1 MKYALFIFTAVL
13 FLVLQMEGGLTL
25 YESISIALFVYF
37 FLNFLAQ
44 LGSKIVI
51 FDLTILM
58 AFLTCL
64 IMPIIFYHFYT
75 KDNPLAY
82 IWKKYMPIASDDY
95 FSFAVPAVIAL
106 ILGLKIPVRKL
117 KINRNPALYIENVK
131 EYLSRYPQLGFYLVG
146 IGFASG
152 LLNFLASAGLKEIF
166 FLMAHLVFVGVFY
179 VIYTPNK
186 KKNVVVAGVVLLM
199 IGESILTGMFGELVF
214 ILALSIVLLM
224 LGKKISFTK
233 KLGFALLGIF
243 LIVLIQSIKGDYRRR
258 SWQQGGA
265 DPSYFAELIVDR
277 VTTPSTLLDP
287 QDLFIISVRMNQG
300 WLVAETMKLVPSSHP
315 FGNGEPLAA
324 AVAASVVPRFVWPD
338 KPEAGGKANLKR
350 FWGYDLVGWSTNI
363 GTLGEAYANFD
374 RNGGL
379 AYMFFYGLF
388 FNLMLS
394 TILKMAEKRPTL
406 VLWLPFLF
414 FSVINVETDLLSTM
428 GALVKSLIFMWIV
441 FRVFQSAFDMDL

>member
-1 MKYALFIFTAVL
+1 MKYFLIIFAAVL
-13 FLVLQMEGGLTL
+13 FVTLQQGGSLTF
-25 YESISIALFVYF
+25 YESLSIALFTYF
-37 FLNFLAQ
+37 FLNFLLQ

-64 IMPIIFYHFYT
+64 IMPIVFYHYYT
-75 KDNPLAY
+75 RDNPLALL
-82 IWKKYMPIASDDY
+82 WVKYMPISSDDY
-95 FSFAVPAVIAL
+95 FSFAVPGVVAL
-106 ILGLKIPVRKL
+106 ALGLKIPVRKL

-131 EYLSRYPQLGFYLVG
+131 EYLSHKPQLGFYLVG
-146 IGFASG
+146 IGLASG
-152 LLNFLASAGLKEIF
+152 LLDFLASTGLKEIF

-179 VIYTPNK
+179 VIYSPNK
-186 KKNVVVAGVVLLM
+186 KKNLVVPGVVVLM

-214 ILALSIVLLM
+214 ILALSIILLV
-224 LGKKISFTK
+224 LGKKISFPK
-233 KLGFALLGIF
+233 KLGFALFGIF
-243 LIVLIQSIKGDYRRR
+243 LIILIQSVKGDYRRK
-258 SWQQGGA
+258 SWTQGGA

-277 VTTPSTLLDP
+277 VVTPSSMFDP
-287 QDLFIISVRMNQG
+287 KDLFMTSVRMNQG

-441 FRVFQSAFDMDL
+441 FRIFQSSFRMDL

>member
-1 MKYALFIFTAVL
+1 MRYVLFIFSAVL

-25 YESISIALFVYF
+25 YESLSIALSMYF
-37 FLNFLAQ
+37 FLNFLWE

-75 KDNPLAY
+75 KDNPLAVL
-82 IWKKYMPIASDDY
+82 WVKYMPISSDDY
-95 FSFAVPAVIAL
+95 FSFAVPGVIAL
-106 ILGLKIPVRKL
+106 ALGLKIPVRKL

-131 EYLSRYPQLGFYLVG
+131 EYLNRHPQLGFYLVG

-166 FLMAHLVFVGVFY
+166 FLTAHLVFVGVFY
-179 VIYTPNK
+179 VIYSPNK
-186 KKNVVVAGVVLLM
+186 KKNLVVPGVVLLM
-199 IGESILTGMFGELVF
+199 IGESMLTGMFGELVF
-214 ILALSIVLLM
+214 ILALSIILLL
-224 LGKKISFTK
+224 LGKKISFPK

-243 LIVLIQSIKGDYRRR
+243 LIILIQSVKGDYRRK
-258 SWQQGGA
+258 SWTQGGA

-277 VTTPSTLLDP
+277 VATPSSMFDP
-287 QDLFIISVRMNQG
+287 MDLFMTSVRMNQG
-300 WLVAETMKLVPSSHP
+300 WLVAETMKMVPARYS

-324 AVAASVVPRFVWPD
+324 AVAASIVPRFVWPD

-350 FWGYDLVGWSTNI
+350 FWGFDLVGWSTNI
-363 GTLGEAYANFD
+363 GTLGEAYANFG

-379 AYMFFYGLF
+379 AYLFFYGLF
-388 FNLMLS
+388 FNLMLAA
-394 TILKMAEKRPTL
+394 ILKMAEKRPTL

-441 FRVFQSAFDMDL
+441 FRVFQSGFRMDL

>member
-1 MKYALFIFTAVL
+1 MKYALFMFTAVL
-13 FLVLQMEGGLTL
+13 FLVLQMAGNLTI
-25 YESISIALFVYF
+25 YECISISLFVYF
-37 FLNFLAQ
+37 FLNFLLQ
-44 LGSKIVI
+44 LGSKVAI

-64 IMPIIFYHFYT
+64 IMPIVFYHFYT

-106 ILGLKIPVRKL
+106 VLGLKIPLRKL
-117 KINRNPALYIENVK
+117 RINRDPALFIENLK
-131 EYLSRYPQLGFYLVG
+131 EYLRLRPQLGLYLVG
-146 IGFASG
+146 VGLASG
-152 LLNFLASAGLKEIF
+152 FLDFLASTGLKEIF

-179 VIYTPNK
+179 VIYSPNRR
-186 KKNVVVAGVVLLM
+186 KNLIVPGVVLLM

-214 ILALSIVLLM
+214 ILALAIVLLL
-224 LGKKISFTK
+224 LGKQISYPK

-243 LIVLIQSIKGDYRRR
+243 LIILIQSVKGDYRRR
-258 SWQQGGA
+258 SWQEGSA
-265 DPSYFAELIVDR
+265 DPSYFTELIVDR
-277 VTTPSTLLDP
+277 VVTPSSLFDP
-287 QDLFIISVRMNQG
+287 KDLFIISVRMNQG
-300 WLVAETMKLVPSSHP
+300 WLVAETMKMVPASHP

-324 AVAASVVPRFVWPD
+324 AVAASIVPRFVWPD

-350 FWGYDLVGWSTNI
+350 FWGFDLVGWSTNI

-441 FRVFQSAFDMDL
+441 FRVFQSAFRMDL